1 MAGTSFNDKP
11 QTALGIHFKQGTLY
25 NQLLR
30 LPKPKERYSYDWKD
44 EHGKEVD
51 EVSPTVYEA
60 IQYNFACYLEADN
73 LPDFMAK
80 RAALLAILSA
90 PEGFIL
96 TSHTL
101 GLSYKLRYI
110 DSPSFNTLTPIWR
123 EGKLYAEFTL
133 TLENNYA
140 PTINVFELAD
150 EESLIVTES
159 GDQIYVEAYSQNF

>member
-1 MAGTSFNDKP
+1 MLGTSFNDKT
-11 QTALGIHFKQGTLY
+11 QEALGIHFKRGTLY

-30 LPKPKERYSYDWKD
+30 FPKPKERYSYDWKN

-51 EVSPTVYEA
+51 ELSPTVYEA
-60 IQYNFACYLEADN
+60 IQYNVSCYLEAKD

-80 RAALLAILSA
+80 RAALLAILSD
-90 PEGFIL
+90 PKGFIL

-110 DSPSFNTLTPIWR
+110 DSPSFNTLTPIWTG
-123 EGKLYAEFTL
+123 GKLYAEFTL